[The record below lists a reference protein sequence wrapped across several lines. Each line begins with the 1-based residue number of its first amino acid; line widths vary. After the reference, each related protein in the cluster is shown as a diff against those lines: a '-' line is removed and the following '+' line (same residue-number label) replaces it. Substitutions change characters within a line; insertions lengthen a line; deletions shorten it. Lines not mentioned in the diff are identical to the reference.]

1 MPDYYSNQPIETIN
15 KQEMIL
21 QHLEPCL
28 KPIEAYELACAIKY
42 IDRMGKKKEA
52 DPNVDAYKAANYL
65 HRLIKGD
72 WIPND

>member
-28 KPIEAYELACAIKY
+28 KPIEAYELACVIKY

-65 HRLIKGD
+65 HRLIKGE
-72 WIPND
+72 WIPK